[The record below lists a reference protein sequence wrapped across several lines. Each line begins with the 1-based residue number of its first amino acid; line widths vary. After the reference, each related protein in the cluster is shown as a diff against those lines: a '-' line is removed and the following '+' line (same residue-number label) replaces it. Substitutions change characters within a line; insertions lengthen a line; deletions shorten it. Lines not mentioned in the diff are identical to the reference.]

1 MASCDLNSVLNFN
14 QNFACR
20 KDNGQRN
27 EEKIDLSKYDEQ
39 GIRHINALYLPT
51 LSKQEVVRNV
61 EKCVKTDPRLFR
73 FSDYT
78 LLDKEL
84 DESIPKL
91 SEVSIDKD
99 MDNYGNIGSHYK
111 NYEDIKAGQIKY
123 YLDKDIEHFYKPQVI
138 NGATIKCKVYTDPMG
153 SNRFEFKRELE
164 KPYCPYRRNITTEY
178 ENCLS
183 FVEDSNFHSS
193 DIIFAHNTNLPR
205 NSRIR
210 SSRTVN

>member
-14 QNFACR
+14 QNFACGKE
-20 KDNGQRN
+20 KDQ
-27 EEKIDLSKYDEQ
+27 KIDLSKYDEQ

-51 LSKQEVVRNV
+51 LSKQEVVRDV

-78 LLDKEL
+78 LLDREL
-84 DESIPKL
+84 DETIPKL

-99 MDNYGNIGSHYK
+99 MDNYGNIGKHYK

-123 YLDKDIEHFYKPQVI
+123 YLDKDIEHFYKPQVV
-138 NGATIKCKVYTDPMG
+138 NGATIKCKVYIDPMG
-153 SNRFEFKRELE
+153 SNRFEFKRELD
-164 KPYCPYRRNITTEY
+164 KPYCPYRRNETTEY

-183 FVEDSNFHSS
+183 FVEDTNFRSTG
-193 DIIFAHNTNLPR
+193 IIFSRDTNLPK
-205 NSRIR
+205 NARIR
-210 SSRTVN
+210 H